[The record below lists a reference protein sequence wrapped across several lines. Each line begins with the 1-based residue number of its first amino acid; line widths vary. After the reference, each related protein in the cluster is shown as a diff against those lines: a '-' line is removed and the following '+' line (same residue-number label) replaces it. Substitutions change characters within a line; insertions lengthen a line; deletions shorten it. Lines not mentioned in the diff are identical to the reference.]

1 MFGRLLPREGRFFDL
16 FNESVDLIV
25 QAAEQ
30 FQVMLGDLEHSDSH
44 SRAIKELE
52 HKADSVTHR
61 TVELLHKTFITPL
74 DRDEIHTLITRLD
87 DILDFLDAASAR
99 IHLYGLRQVPPE
111 TAELAKICV
120 KATHSV
126 RTAVKG
132 LDDLKDTA
140 AINTLCVEINRLEND
155 ADHVLRSAT
164 ARLFQQE
171 NDVKRLIM
179 FKEIL
184 ELLETVTDR
193 CEDVA
198 DVVQGI
204 TLENS

>member
-16 FNESVDLIV
+16 FNESVDLIAK
-25 QAAEQ
+25 AAEE
-30 FQVMLGDLEHSDSH
+30 FQLMLGDLAHSDSH
-44 SRAIKELE
+44 SRAIKALE
-52 HKADSVTHR
+52 HQADNVTHK
-61 TVELLHKTFITPL
+61 TVELLHMTFITPL

-87 DILDFLDAASAR
+87 DILDFLDAAAAR
-99 IHLYGLRQVPPE
+99 IHLYKLREVPPE
-111 TAELAKICV
+111 ALQLAAICV
-120 KATHSV
+120 KSTHAV

-132 LDDLKDTA
+132 LDDLKDIA
-140 AINTLCVEINRLEND
+140 AINQLCVEINRLEND

-164 ARLFQQE
+164 ARLFEHE

-179 FKEIL
+179 YKEIL

-198 DVVQGI
+198 NVVQGI